1 MAEIRRIGLD
11 EVARHFEE
19 LEDPRS
25 TVNRQHPLVSVV
37 VIALMAVLAGADG
50 PTAIAKWAA
59 LKEEFLLEALDL
71 PNGIPRKDVFRR
83 VLVLLKPTA
92 FQARFANWLQSLRAT
107 AAEATGVEQPVL
119 AIDGKTARR
128 SHDRG
133 KGLGALHSVSVWASE
148 FGLSLGQVACAEKS
162 NEITAI
168 PELLKLV
175 DITGALITIDAMGTQ
190 KAIAEK
196 IIDGE
201 ADYVLALKGNHET
214 WHQAVIDYIDEQSEN
229 DFATVTAR
237 RHVTE
242 ETGHGRQETR
252 SYIQMP
258 VPQNLPGLELWKG
271 LKSIGMVVSEC
282 LRDGKETVEIRYY
295 ISSLAVSVKRFATAI
310 RSHWGIEN
318 SCHWSLDVTYR
329 EDESRIQNKHMR
341 ENFAWLRR
349 LTLSLLK
356 QHPGRESVAMK
367 RRSCGWSDDFMME
380 VLIAQRFSDAG
391 PAYRHL
397 RRDDG
402 PVKRTSGFLVA
413 TFWSRNRG
421 QLLMAD

>member
-1 MAEIRRIGLD
+1 MAEIHRIGLD
-11 EVARHFEE
+11 EVARHFEA

-37 VIALMAVLAGADG
+37 VIALMAVLAGASG
-50 PTAIAKWAA
+50 PTAIAQWAA
-59 LKEEFLLEALDL
+59 LKEEFLLETLDL
-71 PNGIPRKDVFRR
+71 PNGIPCKDVFRR

-92 FQARFANWLQSLRAT
+92 FQACFANWLQSLRAT
-107 AAEATGVEQPVL
+107 AAAATGVEQPVL
-119 AIDGKTARR
+119 AVDGKTARR
-128 SHDRG
+128 SHDRS

-168 PELLKLV
+168 PELLRLV
-175 DITGALITIDAMGTQ
+175 DIKGAIITIDAMGTQ
-190 KAIAEK
+190 KAIAEQ
-196 IIDGE
+196 IIESE
-201 ADYVLALKGNHET
+201 ADYVLALKGNQGT
-214 WHQAVIDYIDEQSEN
+214 LHQAVINYIDEQSEN
-229 DFATVTAR
+229 DFAAVTAR

-242 ETGHGRQETR
+242 ETGHGRHETR

-258 VPQNLPGLELWKG
+258 VPQSLPGLDLWKG
-271 LKSIGMVVSEC
+271 LKSMGMVVSEC
-282 LRDGKETVEIRYY
+282 LRNGKKTVEIRYY
-295 ISSLAVSVKRFATAI
+295 ISSLAVNVKRFAHAV

-367 RRSCGWSDDFMME
+367 RRSCGWSDDFMLE
-380 VLIAQRFSDAG
+380 VLTGAAI
-391 PAYRHL
+391 
-397 RRDDG
+397 
-402 PVKRTSGFLVA
+402 
-413 TFWSRNRG
+413 
-421 QLLMAD
+421 

>member
-1 MAEIRRIGLD
+1 MADIHRIGLD
-11 EVARHFEE
+11 EVVRHFEE

-25 TVNRQHPLVSVV
+25 TINRRHPLVSVV
-37 VIALMAVLAGADG
+37 VIALMAVLAGASG

-59 LKEEFLLEALDL
+59 LKEEFLLETLDL
-71 PNGIPRKDVFRR
+71 PNGIPCKDVFRR
-83 VLVLLKPTA
+83 VLVLLKPNA
-92 FQARFANWLQSLRAT
+92 FQACFANWLQSLRVT
-107 AAEATGVEQPVL
+107 AAAATGVEQPVL
-119 AIDGKTARR
+119 AVDGKTARR
-128 SHDRG
+128 SHDRS

-168 PELLKLV
+168 PELLRLV
-175 DITGALITIDAMGTQ
+175 DIKGAIITIDAMGTQ
-190 KAIAEK
+190 KAIAEQ
-196 IIDGE
+196 IIESE
-201 ADYVLALKGNHET
+201 ADYVLALKGNQGT
-214 WHQAVIDYIDEQSEN
+214 LHQAVINYINEQSEN
-229 DFATVTAR
+229 DFANVTAR

-242 ETGHGRQETR
+242 ETGHGRKTTR

-258 VPQNLPGLELWKG
+258 VPQTLPGLELWKG
-271 LKSIGMVVSEC
+271 LKSLGMVVSEC
-282 LRDGKETVEIRYY
+282 LRNGKETVEIRYY
-295 ISSLAVSVKRFATAI
+295 ISSLAVSVKRFAHAV
-310 RSHWGIEN
+310 RGHWGIEN

-380 VLIAQRFSDAG
+380 VLTGAAI
-391 PAYRHL
+391 
-397 RRDDG
+397 
-402 PVKRTSGFLVA
+402 
-413 TFWSRNRG
+413 
-421 QLLMAD
+421 